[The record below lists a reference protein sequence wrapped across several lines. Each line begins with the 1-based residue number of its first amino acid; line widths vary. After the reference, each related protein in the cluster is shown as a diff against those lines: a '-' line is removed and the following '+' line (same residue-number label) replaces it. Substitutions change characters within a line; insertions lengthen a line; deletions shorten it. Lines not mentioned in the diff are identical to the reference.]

1 MHFSKIVTIH
11 HRKRLHSVPLMSL
24 APHRSVRLPR
34 RVVIAGRFVITSC
47 RKLKL
52 RLKGSLQRHTS
63 IPDLIE
69 IRRAVGL
76 NCAER
81 DGHGRRSVAL
91 VWRASRKHGV
101 TIRRDGLL
109 MQNGDAAAVTVN
121 LRASESRQF
130 FVTVCSTYRLR
141 KTDVWVPYVLLSLCL
156 QQSSSRSKLL
166 SVLQTQQLLWNFD
179 ATQGRAHSSP
189 WNTWHATPAALTSY
203 TLLLSII
210 RFYTF
215 RNRHR

>member
-1 MHFSKIVTIH
+1 VPEYTEFPHAAPAPFHFECSQLALKLRAVLSHCTNNYRTRVMHFSKIVTIH

-141 KTDVWVPYVLLSLCL
+141 KTDV
-156 QQSSSRSKLL
+156 
-166 SVLQTQQLLWNFD
+166 
-179 ATQGRAHSSP
+179 
-189 WNTWHATPAALTSY
+189 
-203 TLLLSII
+203 
-210 RFYTF
+210 
-215 RNRHR
+215 